1 MTMSEDEHAQQCCDI
16 RDPGGGRGQGLRSLH
31 HGLLLGPAGGC
42 LA

>member
-1 MTMSEDEHAQQCCDI
+1 MTMSEDEHAEQCI
-16 RDPGGGRGQGLRSLH
+16 RDPGRGRGQGLRSLH